1 MWMMVLEALLNIN
14 LALLNSDIDS
24 ADLSLKSMQNI
35 HHLSKA
41 SIIRWRRRRRQL
53 HADHPVLEEA
63 EVLHIDPQ
71 TEAEH

>member
-1 MWMMVLEALLNIN
+1 MMVLEALLNIN
-14 LALLNSDIDS
+14 LALLNSNIDS
-24 ADLSLKSMQNI
+24 ADLSLKSTQNI

-41 SIIRWRRRRRQL
+41 SIIRWRRRRQL

-63 EVLHIDPQ
+63 EVIHLDPQ